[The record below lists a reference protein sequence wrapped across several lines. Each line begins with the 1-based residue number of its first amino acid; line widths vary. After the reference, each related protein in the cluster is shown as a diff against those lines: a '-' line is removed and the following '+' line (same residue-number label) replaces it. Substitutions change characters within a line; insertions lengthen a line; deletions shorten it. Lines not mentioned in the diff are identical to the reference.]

1 MAKVLGM
8 GNALVD
14 IITRIDNDD
23 ILNSFGLPKGSMTLV
38 DLDTSNFIHAETTG
52 MTKSRASGGS
62 AANTIHGLAHLGVQT
77 GFVGSVG
84 NDDMGRFFKKELK
97 VNKIDPIL
105 FRSMNETGKAIAL
118 ISKDTER
125 TFATYL
131 GAAVDLSAE
140 DITHE
145 IFEGYDY
152 FYVEGYL
159 VQDPK
164 MFEKALRLASQAGLI
179 ICLDLASYNVVAEYT
194 DFFRAVISNYVNILF
209 ANDEEIRAFTGKSPE
224 EGAKEA
230 KELCDLVVIKL
241 GAEGSFCVS
250 EEGMIRTGVRPSRP
264 IDTTGAG
271 DLFAAGFL
279 YGHMHGMNPEL
290 CGKMGS
296 ILAGRVIEVIGAK
309 MDESLWEILRRE
321 IKSLED

>member
-1 MAKVLGM
+1 M

-23 ILNSFGLPKGSMTLV
+23 ILNSLGLPKGSMTLV
-38 DLDTSNFIHAETTG
+38 DMDTSNFIHAETAG

-62 AANTIHGLAHLGVQT
+62 AANTIHGLAHLGILT

-84 NDDMGRFFKKELK
+84 NDDMGRFFKKDLK
-97 VNKIDPIL
+97 VNKITPIL
-105 FRSMNETGKAIAL
+105 FPSMNETGKAIAL

-131 GAAVDLSAE
+131 GAAVDLRKE
-140 DITHE
+140 DITHD

-159 VQDPK
+159 VQDPR
-164 MFEKALRLASQAGLI
+164 MFEKAVRLASQAGLK
-179 ICLDLASYNVVAEYT
+179 ICLDLASFNIVADYIE
-194 DFFRAVISNYVNILF
+194 FFKSVISSYVDILF
-209 ANDEEIRAFTGKSPE
+209 ANEDEIKAFTGLSPE
-224 EGAKEA
+224 EGAREVNK
-230 KELCDLVVIKL
+230 LCDLVVIKL
-241 GAEGSFCVS
+241 GAEGSFCVCK
-250 EEGMIRTGVRPSRP
+250 EGMVRVGVRPSKP

-271 DLFAAGFL
+271 DLFAAGFI
-279 YGHMHGMNPEL
+279 YGHLKNLSPEI

-309 MDESLWEILRRE
+309 MDESHWENLRRE
-321 IKSLED
+321 VVSLEA